1 MSKLGRK
8 PDGQVSRV
16 RNFDLEMFWREY
28 ESIEP
33 RVEETHDE
41 PDEPLNGNMTL
52 NNNLYLG
59 TILSHK
65 RHTKLEYQNKSV
77 FWRHFSPSFFGGI
90 LTEVTFRM
98 VLYHRLYKVGVILK
112 QIYSHEAKL
121 KISKV
126 ILTY

>member
-1 MSKLGRK
+1 MQEDRIYIMSKLGRK

-33 RVEETHDE
+33 RIEETHDE

-59 TILSHK
+59 AILSHK
-65 RHTKLEYQNKSV
+65 STYSHS
-77 FWRHFSPSFFGGI
+77 
-90 LTEVTFRM
+90 LTQET
-98 VLYHRLYKVGVILK
+98 YKVGISK
-112 QIYSHEAKL
+112 QICILETFLTIVVWGHSHR
-121 KISKV
+121 SDF
-126 ILTY
+126 

>member
-1 MSKLGRK
+1 MSKVGRK

-52 NNNLYLG
+52 NNNLYLEA
-59 TILSHK
+59 ILSH
-65 RHTKLEYQNKSV
+65 N
-77 FWRHFSPSFFGGI
+77 
-90 LTEVTFRM
+90 
-98 VLYHRLYKVGVILK
+98 
-112 QIYSHEAKL
+112 
-121 KISKV
+121 
-126 ILTY
+126 